1 MPRQYDEMRQTIIG
15 AARDHFHRFGLS
27 KTTLDDIAKAVR
39 MAKSSLYY
47 YFRDKETLFSAVLD
61 TEIES
66 FKERLLDSLVARKSV
81 RGKLQSY
88 VVVRMK
94 CLKEFA
100 RFFPTFK
107 DEYLMNYGFVEKIR
121 SAYDQ
126 FELKTISGMLE
137 EGVASGECRR
147 LDVDLTAFA
156 ILTAM
161 KGLEYQ
167 WTTVAAE
174 EEIEKNVE
182 MLLDVLFN
190 GIARK

>member
-1 MPRQYDEMRQTIIG
+1 
-15 AARDHFHRFGLS
+15 
-27 KTTLDDIAKAVR
+27 
-39 MAKSSLYY
+39 
-47 YFRDKETLFSAVLD
+47 
-61 TEIES
+61 
-66 FKERLLDSLVARKSV
+66 
-81 RGKLQSY
+81 
-88 VVVRMK
+88 
-94 CLKEFA
+94 
-100 RFFPTFK
+100 
-107 DEYLMNYGFVEKIR
+107 MNYGFVEKIR